1 MASKGPSVVLRLWMG
16 RARGRW
22 DGDTLVVET
31 TTFTDKSA
39 IRGHAHSDVLTVTE
53 RFTRVDADA
62 LEYEAVV
69 NDPETWV
76 TPWTAA
82 IGLSR
87 DDDYQIFE
95 YACHEGNS

>member
-1 MASKGPSVVLRLWMG
+1 MG

-31 TTFTDKSA
+31 TKFTDKSA

-69 NDPETWV
+69 NDPETWG
-76 TPWTAA
+76 PP
-82 IGLSR
+82 G
-87 DDDYQIFE
+87 
-95 YACHEGNS
+95 